1 MVVQHTS
8 QDLWLVQNWKV
19 LEQRPI
25 QKNGLQPLVKP
36 QIAAGPLK
44 IERKRIHFQKLELF
58 FYLIRYFT

>member
-25 QKNGLQPLVKP
+25 QKNGLQPHVKP
-36 QIAAGPLK
+36 QIAAKPVN
-44 IERKRIHFQKLELF
+44 IERKSIHFQKLELF